1 MRVSDNMIRRFHG
14 MKLMYPEWYLSPYP
28 DFAALGMDPVEHFLT
43 FGQLM
48 GRQIAPGVS
57 FDPAELEGA

>member
-1 MRVSDNMIRRFHG
+1 MIRRFHG
-14 MKLMYPEWYLSPYP
+14 MKLMDLECYLSPYP
-28 DFAALGMDPVEHFLT
+28 DFAALVIDPAEHFLT

-48 GRQIAPGVS
+48 GCQIAPGVS